1 MRVRGL
7 VLGVVGVVAASVV
20 GVVSPVAADDG
31 GVVVTETGEA
41 LEVAGS
47 LVEDA
52 APLADTGDGFVASVA
67 GSEVELPVD
76 PSEPLVFGGVAG
88 EIGVGL
94 PVVAGVGEGV
104 VDESGAVVYESGAG
118 AVSLAAQATVDGGL
132 QVLVVIDGADAPSE
146 YRFDMSVPAG
156 ATLVATADGG
166 AEVVGADGQ
175 VVAGV
180 APAWALDA
188 DGQPVPTR
196 YRIEGT
202 TLVQV
207 IDHHGAAYPVV
218 GDPNFGFFGV
228 CDVFTGALHEIMT
241 WNRRIQPVNGR
252 AYDLKVVMTCGEAGP
267 GGYGWRHIRNSTYGR
282 DHVADLSGALRSSF
296 GVGISEYTYW
306 DSVAAVILN
315 GRAREVAGNQVV
327 FERSQYFHQANRPS
341 NCRRAEFKVYV
352 MVSTGRVKTA
362 YAENPILRSC

>member
-52 APLADTGDGFVASVA
+52 APLADAGDGFLAAVA

-94 PVVAGVGEGV
+94 PAVAGVGEGV

-166 AEVVGADGQ
+166 AEVVGADGRWWL
-175 VVAGV
+175 VSRRRGRWMRTGSRSR
-180 APAWALDA
+180 P
-188 DGQPVPTR
+188 
-196 YRIEGT
+196 GT
-202 TLVQV
+202 
-207 IDHHGAAYPVV
+207 GSR
-218 GDPNFGFFGV
+218 
-228 CDVFTGALHEIMT
+228 E
-241 WNRRIQPVNGR
+241 
-252 AYDLKVVMTCGEAGP
+252 
-267 GGYGWRHIRNSTYGR
+267 RHS
-282 DHVADLSGALRSSF
+282 
-296 GVGISEYTYW
+296 
-306 DSVAAVILN
+306 
-315 GRAREVAGNQVV
+315 
-327 FERSQYFHQANRPS
+327 
-341 NCRRAEFKVYV
+341 CR
-352 MVSTGRVKTA
+352 
-362 YAENPILRSC
+362 

>member
-1 MRVRGL
+1 M
-7 VLGVVGVVAASVV
+7 LGAVGVVVASVA

-31 GVVVTETGEA
+31 GVVVTETGGA

-52 APLADTGDGFVASVA
+52 APLADTGDGFVAAVA
-67 GSEVELPVD
+67 GSEVALPVD

-88 EIGVGL
+88 EIGVDL

-146 YRFDMSVPAG
+146 YRFDMAVPAG
-156 ATLVATADGG
+156 ATLVATPDGG

-188 DGQPVPTR
+188 NGQPVPTR
-196 YRIEGT
+196 YLIEGT
-202 TLVQV
+202 ALVQV

-218 GDPNFGFFGV
+218 GDP
-228 CDVFTGALHEIMT
+228 CWSCWAKTA
-241 WNRRIQPVNGR
+241 W
-252 AYDLKVVMTCGEAGP
+252 KVAKCTAAVTAFVAG
-267 GGYGWRHIRNSTYGR
+267 N
-282 DHVADLSGALRSSF
+282 LF
-296 GVGISEYTYW
+296 
-306 DSVAAVILN
+306 VAAKIKKIGGVAKFVERLRDAKN
-315 GRAREVAGNQVV
+315 WDARYKAVLAVTGEVAGISAVV
-327 FERSQYFHQANRPS
+327 DE
-341 NCRRAEFKVYV
+341 C
-352 MVSTGRVKTA
+352 G
-362 YAENPILRSC
+362 

>member
-67 GSEVELPVD
+67 GSVVELPVD

-94 PVVAGVGEGV
+94 PAVAGVGDGV

-118 AVSLAAQATVDGGL
+118 SVSLAAQATVDGGL

-175 VVAGV
+175 AMAGV

-188 DGQPVPTR
+188 SGQPVPTR

-207 IDHHGAAYPVV
+207 IDHHGAAYPIV
-218 GDPNFGFFGV
+218 GDPNIDFDWDRVTAYFTPAETKTIASAGWGATGTATVCALVGSGLGGPLGAAAIGGLCLAQSGSIVYTAGV
-228 CDVFTGALHEIMT
+228 AMNSGKC
-241 WNRRIQPVNGR
+241 
-252 AYDLKVVMTCGEAGP
+252 LKVAKYHPQLWLSPGSYTKGTC
-267 GGYGWRHIRNSTYGR
+267 R
-282 DHVADLSGALRSSF
+282 
-296 GVGISEYTYW
+296 
-306 DSVAAVILN
+306 
-315 GRAREVAGNQVV
+315 
-327 FERSQYFHQANRPS
+327 
-341 NCRRAEFKVYV
+341 
-352 MVSTGRVKTA
+352 
-362 YAENPILRSC
+362 

>member
-20 GVVSPVAADDG
+20 GVVSPGAADDG

-52 APLADTGDGFVASVA
+52 APLADTGDGFVAAVA

-94 PVVAGVGEGV
+94 PAVAGVGEGV

-175 VVAGV
+175 AMAGV

-218 GDPNFGFFGV
+218 GDPNIGNCGWFPVPNCTIYFNRSE
-228 CDVFTGALHEIMT
+228 T
-241 WNRRIQPVNGR
+241 RRIADGTLGASVVIAACGAASRSPWGAVACGIVAANIVLGAQSARSQNKCLK
-252 AYDLKVVMTCGEAGP
+252 LKV
-267 GGYGWRHIRNSTYGR
+267 W
-282 DHVADLSGALRSSF
+282 
-296 GVGISEYTYW
+296 
-306 DSVAAVILN
+306 SVAPYLPQP
-315 GRAREVAGNQVV
+315 GSYTEGTC
-327 FERSQYFHQANRPS
+327 EP
-341 NCRRAEFKVYV
+341 
-352 MVSTGRVKTA
+352 
-362 YAENPILRSC
+362 

>member
-20 GVVSPVAADDG
+20 GVVSPGAADDG

-52 APLADTGDGFVASVA
+52 APLADTGDGFVAAVA

-94 PVVAGVGEGV
+94 PAVAGVGDGV

-175 VVAGV
+175 AMAGV

-188 DGQPVPTR
+188 SGQPVPTR

-207 IDHHGAAYPVV
+207 IDHRGAAYPIV
-218 GDPNFGFFGV
+218 GDPKYTWGWVTGTVYLNRNETNKLMLGTGLATLITGSVWFISVPFG
-228 CDVFTGALHEIMT
+228 TI
-241 WNRRIQPVNGR
+241 
-252 AYDLKVVMTCGEAGP
+252 
-267 GGYGWRHIRNSTYGR
+267 
-282 DHVADLSGALRSSF
+282 
-296 GVGISEYTYW
+296 
-306 DSVAAVILN
+306 
-315 GRAREVAGNQVV
+315 
-327 FERSQYFHQANRPS
+327 
-341 NCRRAEFKVYV
+341 
-352 MVSTGRVKTA
+352 TA
-362 YAENPILRSC
+362 YANYVYNEGRCIKVKIIPVSSNGLANWELGSYGGNHAGGYCR